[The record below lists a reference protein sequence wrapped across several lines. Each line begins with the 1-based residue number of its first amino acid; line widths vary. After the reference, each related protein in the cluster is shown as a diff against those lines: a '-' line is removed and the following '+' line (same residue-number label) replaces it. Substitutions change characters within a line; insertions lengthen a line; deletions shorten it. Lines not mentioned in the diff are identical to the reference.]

1 MLAYKQFLEN
11 KQQLSEGGNAVKGVG
26 PINQE
31 NSIPTYNKILS
42 EFLPKLKLKNK
53 HVASLG
59 STGKKGPKQTSG
71 DIDIALDAT
80 ELLKSNKIDTYA
92 DLMDFIVVTVKSLGY
107 DYKDMRSIGIVSI
120 AYPIVND
127 DKLQA
132 DKLVQV
138 DFMVVE
144 NLKHATWA
152 FHSPS
157 YLESNLKGL
166 YRNELNFAVA
176 KYAGFKVTERDK
188 ESKEAVTWQRFW
200 WDIKR
205 GLSKGTQTRLSAKT
219 GKIVKGTRPL
229 TKNDISDEPDDI
241 VKFLYG
247 EKYKARDILT
257 FDDALNAIMSN
268 DFPYKKQR
276 KTILKAASE
285 SIQKK
290 GFPIPK
296 QMAKHI

>member
-1 MLAYKQFLEN
+1 MLPYRQFLKNIET
-11 KQQLSEGGNAVKGVG
+11 LTEGGNAIKGVG

-42 EFLPKLKLKNK
+42 EFLPKLKLKSK
-53 HVASLG
+53 SVASLG

-268 DFPYKKQR
+268 NFPYKKQR

-296 QMAKHI
+296 QMAKYI